1 MADHMA
7 WICCACTIVYEYI
20 SPLFHIYKWYI
31 YRHICERQTLIGC
44 CLTGRY
50 FSLPA
55 SDYSMCFEWFAISP
69 QINTAFTIRC
79 RSKPIPFVGKCWLQI
94 QFGFDLVVL
103 LLQYLINCY
112 KCALCQYLFNY
123 QIFFI
128 VFFFL
133 VELPFLQFLFKFLHN
148 RTIEQQKKR
157 VV

>member
-50 FSLPA
+50 FTLPA

-79 RSKPIPFVGKCWLQI
+79 RSKPIPFVGKFWLQI

-103 LLQYLINCY
+103 LLQYLIVINM
-112 KCALCQYLFNY
+112 LCTNIYS
-123 QIFFI
+123 IIRFFYC
-128 VFFFL
+128 FL
-133 VELPFLQFLFKFLHN
+133 VELPFFIVFVW
-148 RTIEQQKKR
+148 IP
-157 VV
+157 